1 MLDHCKIMQLN
12 FFFFAFPKRLLVMR
26 AKFQYIVLVNPVFYC
41 LLNFT
46 FYLLIVL
53 LCWQDRYLN
62 YFIGGATVLLV
73 SVSTVLGQK
82 SKIHVYC
89 ILIFSKDTSNITV
102 HEEPLKCKC
111 IITLV
116 DSPKSVI
123 ILFCDS

>member
-1 MLDHCKIMQLN
+1 MQLN
-12 FFFFAFPKRLLVMR
+12 FFFFAFPERLLVMR
-26 AKFQYIVLVNPVFYC
+26 ATFQYILLVNPVFYC

-53 LCWQDRYLN
+53 LGWQDRYLN

>member
-1 MLDHCKIMQLN
+1 MFEQLGPDLQSNDINFVLCMLDHCKIMQLN
-12 FFFFAFPKRLLVMR
+12 FFFFAFPERLLVMR
-26 AKFQYIVLVNPVFYC
+26 ATFQYILLVNPVFYC

-73 SVSTVLGQK
+73 SVSTVLGQE

-89 ILIFSKDTSNITV
+89 ILIFQDTSNITV
-102 HEEPLKCKC
+102 HEEPLM
-111 IITLV
+111 
-116 DSPKSVI
+116 
-123 ILFCDS
+123 